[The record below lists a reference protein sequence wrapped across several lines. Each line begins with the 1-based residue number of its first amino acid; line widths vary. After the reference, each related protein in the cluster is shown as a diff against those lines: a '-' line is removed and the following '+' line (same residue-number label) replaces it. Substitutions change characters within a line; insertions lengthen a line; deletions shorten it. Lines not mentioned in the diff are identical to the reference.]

1 MRRTARLATV
11 LALGCLVVVLPAQS
25 QPEFSGRWTSAPEPA
40 ADGRQPGG
48 ARGAGR
54 AGRGRGARVGDMGTG
69 WGETITITQDTTRL
83 TVEYAFFSRGDL
95 QPPLR
100 FTYAL
105 DGTPTINAVMMGR
118 GRQEQSSRAR
128 WEGDALIL
136 SSSYTFV
143 HPATGEPVEGT
154 VTRKLS
160 LSSPTAMIVEVT
172 RSGVLG
178 GPTSTTRTTYRK
190 LSQASVRAAISPA

>member
-1 MRRTARLATV
+1 MRRTARFATV

-25 QPEFSGRWTSAPEPA
+25 RPDFSGRWTSAPEPA
-40 ADGRQPGG
+40 ADAPQRGG
-48 ARGAGR
+48 ARGTGR
-54 AGRGRGARVGDMGTG
+54 GGRGRGARVGDMGAG
-69 WGETITITQDTTRL
+69 WGETITITQDTARL

-105 DGTPTINAVMMGR
+105 DGTPTINTVMMGH
-118 GRQEQSSRAR
+118 GRQEQPSRAR

-136 SSSYTFV
+136 TSTYTFA

-154 VTRKLS
+154 VTRTLS
-160 LSSPTAMIVEVT
+160 LASPTAMIVEVT

-178 GPTSTTRTTYRK
+178 GPASTTRATYRK
-190 LSQASVRAAISPA
+190 LS